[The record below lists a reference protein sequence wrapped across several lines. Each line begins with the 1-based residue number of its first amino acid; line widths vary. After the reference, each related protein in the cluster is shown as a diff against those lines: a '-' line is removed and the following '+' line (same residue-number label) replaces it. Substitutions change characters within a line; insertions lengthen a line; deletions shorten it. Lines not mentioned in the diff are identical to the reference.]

1 MFWFNAEF
9 TRRKQWFRICNNRFT
24 KFVQFLSHETTL
36 RIRWF
41 VEGVWWRC
49 VLHLIGEIGWIGAFK
64 LLRNDGSWFLLSQ
77 NWIVVEFEMTRWKLE
92 DSRVLVEVVWCV
104 FGGWLCAG
112 CRLGGRCDIKLP
124 SPLFRDTEGALSRHN
139 GTERPVSLSPVSVC
153 VCVWGGGVAL
163 AATPRLI
170 GWGHTSLWNPLEP
183 GHMSA
188 RNTSTQLWVWVCREQ
203 SSNQINE

>member
-24 KFVQFLSHETTL
+24 KFVQFLFHETTL

-64 LLRNDGSWFLLSQ
+64 LPLNDGSWFLLSQ

-124 SPLFRDTEGALSRHN
+124 SPLFKDTEGALSRHN

-153 VCVWGGGVAL
+153 VCVGEGWRSQPHPGWLAEATPHCGIHWSRVTCRPVTPAHSSECESAESR
-163 AATPRLI
+163 AATR
-170 GWGHTSLWNPLEP
+170 
-183 GHMSA
+183 
-188 RNTSTQLWVWVCREQ
+188 
-203 SSNQINE
+203 